1 MKKLTVLLLNPP
13 YSEPILRDNYC
24 CFTSKTGYLW
34 PPVDLLYISGVLTHK
49 SIALSVI
56 DAVSTKTK
64 WQTIEDWVQ
73 VHQPDVI
80 IMLTGT
86 VSFKSDL
93 RELKNIIAQS
103 KKTRVYLVGNTPVFR
118 PEYFLKTYSFVTG
131 IFHHFFDTAILDAIV
146 YKKHNSPSISSCSN
160 GKINFGKVNYLPRL
174 SEIKI
179 PHPPQHHLFPLH
191 TYSTPLSKR
200 HPIATMLTAFG
211 CPFTCKFCIAS
222 ALDFYPRNVK
232 DLEIEL
238 DSMKKN
244 GVKEIFFQDSTFNK
258 NNDHLQKVCRLLK
271 KKKYD
276 FTWSANVHSFN
287 LTIDNLNLMK
297 SAGCHTVQIGVES
310 GSQDILNQYAPSKR
324 KEQLERVFHMCR
336 KVGIRTLGYFIIGF
350 PTETKDIAKETI
362 NFALSLNPDFASF
375 SVLTPDYGTR
385 LYDEAIKKK
394 MIETNTISFD
404 SSDEAVLDN
413 NLFPRAKQNQMI
425 TSAYRQF
432 YLHPRRI
439 ITYIYNYKNWLI
451 YLKNGIKLFKKK
463 LLQ

>member
-1 MKKLTVLLLNPP
+1 MKKISVLLLNPP
-13 YSEPILRDNYC
+13 YFEPILRDNYC

-34 PPVDLLYISGVLTHK
+34 SPVDLLYISGVLTHK
-49 SIALSVI
+49 NIALSVI

-64 WQTIEDWVQ
+64 WKTIEDWV
-73 VHQPDVI
+73 HDHRPNVI

-86 VSFKSDL
+86 VSFTSDL

-146 YKKHNSPSISSCSN
+146 YKKHNSPSISSRSN

-200 HPIATMLTAFG
+200 HPMATMLTAFG

-222 ALDFYPRNVK
+222 ALDFYPRNIK

-324 KEQLERVFHMCR
+324 KEQLERVFQMCR

-350 PTETKDIAKETI
+350 PTETKDTAKETI
-362 NFALSLNPDFASF
+362 NFALSLDPDFASF
-375 SVLTPDYGTR
+375 SVLTPDYGTS
-385 LYDEAIKKK
+385 LYDEAVKKK

-404 SSDEAVLDN
+404 SSDAAVLKNIQFSLVEQD
-413 NLFPRAKQNQMI
+413 KIVTM
-425 TSAYRQF
+425 AYVHF
-432 YLHPRRI
+432 YFSPRRI
-439 ITYIYNYKNWLI
+439 LRYCSNISQLSSLI
-451 YLKNGIKLFKKK
+451 VNGVRLVHKKI
-463 LLQ
+463 LN